1 MDYLGY
7 IEPILLGREKA
18 YSSCF
23 RDPSIRAWSL
33 AIQTKVQSLA

>member
-7 IEPILLGREKA
+7 IAPVLLGRKKA